1 MPTTTSPEPDPIV
14 RDREARRALQRAV
27 DDLTDARG
35 RAGLGRRVPGAWW
48 AVLVLAA
55 IASLAA
61 AVVGIVSWVS
71 VTGAHSDADYQRAAA
86 AEMSLLLGP
95 DSTDPGQVQ
104 RILDGAT
111 GTFHDEFAQSAQS
124 YTEFVE
130 RTGTVARATVT
141 GTGVAARSGDAVTV
155 LVAATVIYRPSSAG
169 QPPPPRDF
177 RLRVLVTPED
187 GRLKVAAVQY
197 LP

>member
-1 MPTTTSPEPDPIV
+1 MPTTTSRESDPIV
-14 RDREARRALQRAV
+14 RDRDARRALRRAV

-35 RAGLGRRVPGAWW
+35 RAGLGRRVPAAWW
-48 AVLVLAA
+48 AVLVLGA
-55 IASLAA
+55 LAA
-61 AVVGIVSWVS
+61 LVVAVAGIVSWVS
-71 VTGAHSDADYQRAAA
+71 VTGAHSDADYKRAVAT
-86 AEMSLLLGP
+86 EMSLLLGP

-130 RTGTVARATVT
+130 RTGTVAHATVT
-141 GTGVAARSGDAVTV
+141 GTGVAARSGDAATV

-169 QPPPPRDF
+169 QVSPSRDF